1 MDVKPNACLQWI
13 AIRALKG
20 MKDKDG
26 GLKDD
31 ESFLLHAKIS
41 ELRGTYA
48 GIGDILGK

>member
-1 MDVKPNACLQWI
+1 ME

-26 GLKDD
+26 GLNDD
-31 ESFLLHAKIS
+31 ESFLLLAKIS

-48 GIGDILGK
+48 GIGDIIAG